1 MRSPSLSL
9 CLCALLL
16 AAAGCH
22 RRQQQEN
29 RQGLAASTGAS
40 TAGAGAPAARSAKP
54 AENLACKLLTKDDA
68 EALLGEPVQAPPV
81 TSTMADI
88 GVVSW
93 RCGYLSANP
102 KLQGPT
108 SSTKVVT
115 LLVKHWQDPT
125 ETRSAYEHAHAL
137 SQTISGQVPE
147 PVAGLGERAYWAGG
161 KVNQLNVLAGGDWL
175 VVSGTQGPG
184 LDQLAPAKAAAARIL
199 AHH

>member
-1 MRSPSLSL
+1 MRSASLSL

-16 AAAGCH
+16 VAAGCH

-29 RQGLAASTGAS
+29 RQGLAAPTGA
-40 TAGAGAPAARSAKP
+40 AGAGAPAARAARP

-68 EALLGEPVQAPPV
+68 ETLLGEPVQATPV
-81 TSTMADI
+81 TSTMADV
-88 GVVSW
+88 GAVSW

-102 KLQGPT
+102 QAQGPT
-108 SSTKVVT
+108 TSTKVVT
-115 LLVKHWQDPT
+115 LLVKHWQDPA
-125 ETRSAYEHAHAL
+125 EARSAYEHAHAL

-147 PVAGLGERAYWAGG
+147 AVAGLGERAYWAGG
-161 KVNQLNVLAGGDWL
+161 KVNQLNVLAGSDWL
-175 VVSGTQGPG
+175 VISGTQGPG